1 MMLNDGHDNDD
12 FVPRRLLHWV
22 GGCPPVWTWPPRTWT
37 VTTGEGRPHLTHAPL
52 LFPVPVLLFFL
63 LRSLVSM
70 FETSMFRYSYEGL
83 SEDMHTWFFLY
94 DEKVAAK
101 HEAEG
106 QRQVGAGEKR
116 KKKKKKKKETYLN

>member
-1 MMLNDGHDNDD
+1 
-12 FVPRRLLHWV
+12 
-22 GGCPPVWTWPPRTWT
+22 
-37 VTTGEGRPHLTHAPL
+37 
-52 LFPVPVLLFFL
+52 
-63 LRSLVSM
+63 M